1 MELCQYPCPNRIR
14 HFTIEAVQ
22 LPIVY
27 NRYGDHDPNG
37 LMYVLEK
44 DARRIREEASEDSG
58 RYRPS
63 LMRKCSLWYS
73 V

>member
-44 DARRIREEASEDSG
+44 DARRIREEAVRRFRQVPPQPYEE
-58 RYRPS
+58 
-63 LMRKCSLWYS
+63 